1 MAYKKNYTK
10 EDKIE
15 DNKKKEEKI
24 HDLINSY
31 LDNSIETGNFANEK
45 WTISNLDPTSI
56 ATGKCYEG
64 HNMLILTQ
72 RIIRE
77 NWEDNRFITS
87 QKLSYINYERKKE
100 NKEKLLPQK
109 NDYATPIKFVS
120 FSDKINYYEEEL
132 KNEKNEEK
140 KEILEKKINAL
151 KEYEEQTGKRQQ
163 FVNIGYRSMFNLS
176 QLPEEI
182 FELYPKEKVETNK
195 ELGSEPHL
203 NYLIDAI
210 IKTSEVPIVELK
222 LADETA
228 FRGDKITMPPR
239 ENFINDKNYLAVL
252 VHEVGHSL
260 KEKDEK
266 VNAKQKYKLN
276 ETQNYAVEELKA
288 EMTSGITLVKLGIDI
303 KSDDPEKNIF
313 GANKNYIKHYAQS
326 LKEHEKISKIFEEVG
341 ESAIERSEKIL
352 NKIKEYEKTYSFEEY
367 KKEHINKETEKEIE
381 NGKSNEIELDK
392 NEKLYHISKNT
403 LRALVRESL
412 ENIEIRFERIDNI
425 LDNLKDIDFLTRG
438 IVDTNRESIQ
448 NVSLGNIKT
457 EINHLDEKKNVI
469 GKYDEPM
476 FILSDNSI
484 SKLDKTIKSYGK
496 MLSDSQPIF
505 VIPESDLE
513 EYRKAEITKEI
524 KRTLRKGE
532 TPNEEELWKKT
543 NDEYLESYKEDLKE
557 KFIEL
562 VSTMATDSIS
572 FEKAHEEVNSIGE
585 ICFESFEQVK
595 FEYSPNE
602 LITSRIAN
610 NMSFIL
616 KDIQEYE
623 NRKEYNDEI
632 GLDVT
637 DEIYSKK
644 TILKAL
650 DMEENMV
657 DTYLKNDDIN
667 FKMLV
672 KGLDMQRTEDE
683 KDRNFAKTNLIVLS
697 KLIANR
703 EIEEVKM
710 PEKKSNKEKDM
721 EL

>member
-31 LDNSIETGNFANEK
+31 LDDSIKTGNFANER

-109 NDYATPIKFVS
+109 DDYATPIKFVS

-140 KEILEKKINAL
+140 KETLKKKINAL

-182 FELYPKEKVETNK
+182 FELYPKEKAETNK
-195 ELGSEPHL
+195 ELGNEPHL

-239 ENFINDKNYLAVL
+239 ENFINDRNYLAVL

-266 VNAKQKYKLN
+266 VNVKQKYKLN

-326 LKEHEKISKIFEEVG
+326 LKEHEKIDKIFEDVA
-341 ESAIERSEKIL
+341 ESAIERSKKIL
-352 NKIKEYEKTYSFEEY
+352 DKIKEYEKTYSFEDY
-367 KKEHINKETEKEIE
+367 KEDYTNKDIKEEIRVEDKAKETEM
-381 NGKSNEIELDK
+381 
-392 NEKLYHISKNT
+392 LYNISKNT
-403 LRALVRESL
+403 VKSVIRESL
-412 ENIEIRFERIDNI
+412 ENIEIRFERIDNK
-425 LDNLKDIDFLTRG
+425 LDDLKDIDLLTRG
-438 IVDTNRESIQ
+438 IIDTNREAMQ

-476 FILSDNSI
+476 FILSDDSI

-505 VIPESDLE
+505 VIPENDLE
-513 EYRKAEITKEI
+513 EYKNAEISKEI
-524 KRTLRKGE
+524 KKILRKGE
-532 TPNEEELWKKT
+532 TPNEQELLKRT
-543 NDEYLESYKEDLKE
+543 NDEYLEKYKEVFKE

-562 VSTMATDSIS
+562 VSTMATESIS

-650 DMEENMV
+650 DMEDNMIE
-657 DTYLKNDDIN
+657 TYLKNDDIN

-672 KGLDMQRTEDE
+672 KGLNMQRIEDE
-683 KDRNFAKTNLIVLS
+683 KDRNFAKTNLTE
-697 KLIANR
+697 NR
-703 EIEEVKM
+703 EIEEIKI
-710 PEKKSNKEKDM
+710 PDKKSKEVKEKEM

>member
-1 MAYKKNYTK
+1 
-10 EDKIE
+10 
-15 DNKKKEEKI
+15 
-24 HDLINSY
+24 
-31 LDNSIETGNFANEK
+31 
-45 WTISNLDPTSI
+45 
-56 ATGKCYEG
+56 
-64 HNMLILTQ
+64 
-72 RIIRE
+72 
-77 NWEDNRFITS
+77 
-87 QKLSYINYERKKE
+87 
-100 NKEKLLPQK
+100 
-109 NDYATPIKFVS
+109 
-120 FSDKINYYEEEL
+120 
-132 KNEKNEEK
+132 
-140 KEILEKKINAL
+140 
-151 KEYEEQTGKRQQ
+151 
-163 FVNIGYRSMFNLS
+163 MFNLS

-182 FELYPKEKVETNK
+182 FELYPKEKDETNK

-239 ENFINDKNYLAVL
+239 ENFINDRNYLAVL
-252 VHEVGHSL
+252 VHEIGHSL

-266 VNAKQKYKLN
+266 ANVKQKYKLN

-326 LKEHEKISKIFEEVG
+326 LKEHEKIDKIFEDVA
-341 ESAIERSEKIL
+341 ESAIERSKKIL
-352 NKIKEYEKTYSFEEY
+352 DKIKEYEKTYSFEDY
-367 KKEHINKETEKEIE
+367 KKDYTNKDIKEEIRVEDKAKETEM
-381 NGKSNEIELDK
+381 
-392 NEKLYHISKNT
+392 LYNISKNT
-403 LRALVRESL
+403 VKSVIRESL
-412 ENIEIRFERIDNI
+412 ENMEIRFERIDNK
-425 LDNLKDIDFLTRG
+425 LDDLKDIDLLTRG
-438 IVDTNRESIQ
+438 IIDTNREAMQ
-448 NVSLGNIKT
+448 NVSLGNIKA

-476 FILSDNSI
+476 FILSDDSI

-505 VIPESDLE
+505 VIPENDLE
-513 EYRKAEITKEI
+513 EYKNAEISKEI
-524 KRTLRKGE
+524 KKILRKGE
-532 TPNEEELWKKT
+532 TPNEQELLKKT
-543 NDEYLESYKEDLKE
+543 NDEYLEKYKEVFKE

-562 VSTMATDSIS
+562 VSIMATESIS

-602 LITSRIAN
+602 FVTSRIAN

-650 DMEENMV
+650 DMEDNMV
-657 DTYLKNDDIN
+657 ETYLKNDDIN

-672 KGLDMQRTEDE
+672 KGLDMQRVEDE
-683 KDRNFAKTNLIVLS
+683 KDRNFAKTNLTQ
-697 KLIANR
+697 NR
-703 EIEEVKM
+703 EIEEVKI
-710 PEKKSNKEKDM
+710 PDKKSKEVKEKEM

>member
-31 LDNSIETGNFANEK
+31 LDDSIKTGNFANER

-109 NDYATPIKFVS
+109 DDYATPIKFVS

-151 KEYEEQTGKRQQ
+151 KEYEKQTGKRQQ

-182 FELYPKEKVETNK
+182 FELYPKEKAETNK
-195 ELGSEPHL
+195 ELGSEQHL

-210 IKTSEVPIVELK
+210 KKTSEVPIVELK

-326 LKEHEKISKIFEEVG
+326 LKEHEKIDKIFEDVA
-341 ESAIERSEKIL
+341 ESAIERSKKIL
-352 NKIKEYEKTYSFEEY
+352 DKIKEYEKTYSFEDY
-367 KKEHINKETEKEIE
+367 KEDYTNKDIKEEIRVEDKAKETEM
-381 NGKSNEIELDK
+381 
-392 NEKLYHISKNT
+392 LYNISKNT
-403 LRALVRESL
+403 VKSVIRESL
-412 ENIEIRFERIDNI
+412 ENIEIRFERIDNK
-425 LDNLKDIDFLTRG
+425 LDDLKDIDLITRG
-438 IVDTNRESIQ
+438 IIDTNREAMQ
-448 NVSLGNIKT
+448 NVSLSNIKT

-476 FILSDNSI
+476 FILSEDSI

-505 VIPESDLE
+505 VIPENDLE
-513 EYRKAEITKEI
+513 EYKNAEISKEI
-524 KRTLRKGE
+524 KKILRKGE
-532 TPNEEELWKKT
+532 TPNEQELLKRT
-543 NDEYLESYKEDLKE
+543 NDEYLEKYKEVFKE

-562 VSTMATDSIS
+562 VSTMATESIS

-650 DMEENMV
+650 DMEDNMIE
-657 DTYLKNDDIN
+657 TYLKNDDIN

-683 KDRNFAKTNLIVLS
+683 KDRNFAKTNLI
-697 KLIANR
+697 ANR
-703 EIEEVKM
+703 ENEEVKV
-710 PEKKSNKEKDM
+710 PEKKFNKEKDM

>member
-31 LDNSIETGNFANEK
+31 LDDSIKTGNFANER

-109 NDYATPIKFVS
+109 DDYATPIKFVS

-132 KNEKNEEK
+132 KKEKNEKK
-140 KEILEKKINAL
+140 KETLEKKINAL

-182 FELYPKEKVETNK
+182 FELYPKEKNETNK

-203 NYLIDAI
+203 NYLIDAVK
-210 IKTSEVPIVELK
+210 KTSEVPIVELK

-326 LKEHEKISKIFEEVG
+326 LKEHEKIDKIFEDVA
-341 ESAIERSEKIL
+341 ESAIERSKKIL
-352 NKIKEYEKTYSFEEY
+352 DKIKEYEKTYSFEDY
-367 KKEHINKETEKEIE
+367 KENYTNKDIKEEIRVEDKAKETEM
-381 NGKSNEIELDK
+381 
-392 NEKLYHISKNT
+392 LYNISKNT
-403 LRALVRESL
+403 VKSVIRESL
-412 ENIEIRFERIDNI
+412 ENMEIRFERIDNK
-425 LDNLKDIDFLTRG
+425 LDDLKDIDLLTRG

-469 GKYDEPM
+469 GKYDEPI
-476 FILSDNSI
+476 FILSDDSI
-484 SKLDKTIKSYGK
+484 SKLNKTIKSYGK

-505 VIPESDLE
+505 VIPENDLE
-513 EYRKAEITKEI
+513 EYKNAEISKEI
-524 KRTLRKGE
+524 KKILRKGE
-532 TPNEEELWKKT
+532 TPNEQELLKRT
-543 NDEYLESYKEDLKE
+543 NDEYLEKYKEVFKE

-562 VSTMATDSIS
+562 VSIMATESIS

-602 LITSRIAN
+602 LVTSRIAN

-650 DMEENMV
+650 DMEDNMV
-657 DTYLKNDDIN
+657 ETYLKNDDIN

-672 KGLDMQRTEDE
+672 KGLDMQRVEDE
-683 KDRNFAKTNLIVLS
+683 KDRNFAKTNLTQ
-697 KLIANR
+697 NR
-703 EIEEVKM
+703 EIEEVKI
-710 PEKKSNKEKDM
+710 PDKKSKEVKEKEM

>member
-31 LDNSIETGNFANEK
+31 LDDSIKTGNFANER

-109 NDYATPIKFVS
+109 DDYATPIKFVS

-182 FELYPKEKVETNK
+182 FELYPKEKAETNK
-195 ELGSEPHL
+195 ELGSEQHL

-210 IKTSEVPIVELK
+210 KKTSEVPIVELK

-326 LKEHEKISKIFEEVG
+326 LKEHEKIDKIFEDVA
-341 ESAIERSEKIL
+341 ESAIERSKKIL
-352 NKIKEYEKTYSFEEY
+352 DKIKEYEKTYSFEDY
-367 KKEHINKETEKEIE
+367 KEDYTNKDIKEEIRVEDKAKETEM
-381 NGKSNEIELDK
+381 
-392 NEKLYHISKNT
+392 LYNISKNT
-403 LRALVRESL
+403 VKSVIRESL
-412 ENIEIRFERIDNI
+412 ENIEIRFERIDNK
-425 LDNLKDIDFLTRG
+425 LDDLKDIDLITRG
-438 IVDTNRESIQ
+438 IIDTNREAMQ
-448 NVSLGNIKT
+448 NVSLSNIKT

-476 FILSDNSI
+476 FILSEDSI

-505 VIPESDLE
+505 VIPENDLE
-513 EYRKAEITKEI
+513 EYKNAEISKEI
-524 KRTLRKGE
+524 KKILRKGE
-532 TPNEEELWKKT
+532 TPNEQELLKRT
-543 NDEYLESYKEDLKE
+543 NDEYLEKYKEVFKE

-562 VSTMATDSIS
+562 VSTMATESIS

-650 DMEENMV
+650 DMQDNMIE
-657 DTYLKNDDIN
+657 TYLKNDDIN

-683 KDRNFAKTNLIVLS
+683 KDRNFAKTNLI
-697 KLIANR
+697 ANR
-703 EIEEVKM
+703 ENEEVKV
-710 PEKKSNKEKDM
+710 PEKKFNKEKDM

>member
-31 LDNSIETGNFANEK
+31 LDDSIKTGNFANER

-120 FSDKINYYEEEL
+120 FSDKIDYYEEEL

-140 KEILEKKINAL
+140 KETLKKKINAL

-182 FELYPKEKVETNK
+182 FELYPKEKAETNK

-239 ENFINDKNYLAVL
+239 ENFINDRNYLAVL

-266 VNAKQKYKLN
+266 ANVKQKYKLN

-326 LKEHEKISKIFEEVG
+326 LKEHEKIDKIFEDVA
-341 ESAIERSEKIL
+341 ESAIERSKKIL
-352 NKIKEYEKTYSFEEY
+352 DKIKEYEKTYSFEDY
-367 KKEHINKETEKEIE
+367 KKDYTNKNIKEEIRVEDKAKETEM
-381 NGKSNEIELDK
+381 
-392 NEKLYHISKNT
+392 LYNISKNT
-403 LRALVRESL
+403 VKSVIRESL
-412 ENIEIRFERIDNI
+412 ENMEIRFERIDNK
-425 LDNLKDIDFLTRG
+425 LDDLKDIDLLTRG
-438 IVDTNRESIQ
+438 IIDTNRETMQ
-448 NVSLGNIKT
+448 NVSLGNIKA

-476 FILSDNSI
+476 FILSDDSI

-505 VIPESDLE
+505 VIPENDLE
-513 EYRKAEITKEI
+513 EYKNAEISKEI
-524 KRTLRKGE
+524 KKILRKGE
-532 TPNEEELWKKT
+532 TPNEQELLKRT
-543 NDEYLESYKEDLKE
+543 NDEYLEKYKEVFKE

-562 VSTMATDSIS
+562 VSIMATESIS

-602 LITSRIAN
+602 FVTSRIAN

-650 DMEENMV
+650 DMEDNMV
-657 DTYLKNDDIN
+657 ETYLKNDDIN

-672 KGLDMQRTEDE
+672 KGLDMQRVEDE
-683 KDRNFAKTNLIVLS
+683 KDRNFAKTNLTQ
-697 KLIANR
+697 NR
-703 EIEEVKM
+703 EIEEVKI
-710 PEKKSNKEKDM
+710 PDKKSKEVKEKEM